1 MGIVASLF
9 GERSQDGDQAKAGVA
24 PEGDPS
30 NPPPPVEP
38 LQPLHWRP
46 ERGAED
52 SAKEDGRSTE
62 RGQGDSRRV
71 EDAKADATLIL
82 SLIHI

>member
-9 GERSQDGDQAKAGVA
+9 GERERSQDGDLAKGGVA

-30 NPPPPVEP
+30 NPPPLAESH
-38 LQPLHWRP
+38 QPLHWRP

-52 SAKEDGRSTE
+52 LARKDGKSTE
-62 RGQGDSRRV
+62 RGQSDSR
-71 EDAKADATLIL
+71 
-82 SLIHI
+82 